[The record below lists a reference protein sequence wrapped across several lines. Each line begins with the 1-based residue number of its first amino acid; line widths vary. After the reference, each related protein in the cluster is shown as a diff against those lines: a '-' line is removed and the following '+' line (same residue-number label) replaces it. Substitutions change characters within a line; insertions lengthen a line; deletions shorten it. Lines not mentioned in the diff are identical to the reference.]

1 VRVGAVSS
9 PSFNRAQLAELARRP
24 QLTVTFADGELVRV
38 VRVTKPSPIRE
49 GFFGAPFVYRREHA
63 LCSVCCAISNGH
75 RVQSDLF
82 GLSSKAELSIFDFD
96 GDMLLHPVL
105 FDTCADR

>member
-9 PSFNRAQLAELARRP
+9 PSFKLAELARRP

-38 VRVTKPSPIRE
+38 VRVTKPYR
-49 GFFGAPFVYRREHA
+49 FGRAFLVLRLFIGANTHCARFAAP
-63 LCSVCCAISNGH
+63 SQMAIEFSFL
-75 RVQSDLF
+75 SDLF